1 MFEIAVC
8 TLFKSQ
14 FFDESESDFNFLYQ
28 KLQTSNLLMHSK
40 KDRHKTRLVTRGCV
54 AALEGSLMASPTL
67 HLCTCILYLQ
77 LRAYVYI
84 VYLLGC
90 INRIYY
96 VVVTLFL
103 ISTHYTI
110 ILHKVTYIQSQST
123 QFQYQKMVHKKAVLN
138 VYQNHHTHI

>member
-14 FFDESESDFNFLYQ
+14 FLDESESDFNFLYQ

-67 HLCTCILYLQ
+67 HLCTCILYL
-77 LRAYVYI
+77 
-84 VYLLGC
+84 
-90 INRIYY
+90 
-96 VVVTLFL
+96 
-103 ISTHYTI
+103 
-110 ILHKVTYIQSQST
+110 
-123 QFQYQKMVHKKAVLN
+123 
-138 VYQNHHTHI
+138 